1 MGHWAE
7 IDENN
12 IVKRVIV
19 IKEEVLDTGG
29 WGDKSNWVKTSYNTH
44 NGKHYLPKQNQDWSE
59 ESADQSKALRYR
71 FAGVGMYYDAT
82 NDVFYEPQPY
92 ASWVINKTTWIWE
105 APIEKPELTDEQ
117 SKTGK
122 YYIWNE
128 TLYQSDNT
136 KGWEL
141 TTQVYYKY
149 L

>member
-59 ESADQSKALRYR
+59 ESADQSNGL
-71 FAGVGMYYDAT
+71 
-82 NDVFYEPQPY
+82 
-92 ASWVINKTTWIWE
+92 
-105 APIEKPELTDEQ
+105 
-117 SKTGK
+117 
-122 YYIWNE
+122 
-128 TLYQSDNT
+128 
-136 KGWEL
+136 
-141 TTQVYYKY
+141 
-149 L
+149 

>member
-29 WGDKSNWVKTSYNTH
+29 WGDKSNWVKTSYNTY

-141 TTQVYYKY
+141 TT
-149 L
+149 